1 MASALRLL
9 PPRSVGSRVA
19 AFGNVGA
26 TTSGFPSKSDSSQV
40 ESAVFVRTGLEE
52 IQKRRVTVELR
63 TPDDHPSL
71 GSRKI
76 VVRFTE
82 RDIIQG
88 DDTAVVKL
96 YRTGIATVEIGC
108 GAVQHDFFSPGLTAV
123 TAELRLDAHFLYD

>member
-1 MASALRLL
+1 MAA
-9 PPRSVGSRVA
+9 P
-19 AFGNVGA
+19 GNVSARTG
-26 TTSGFPSKSDSSQV
+26 GFYSKNNAPQV
-40 ESAVFVRTGLEE
+40 ESAVSAETELEE

-71 GSRKI
+71 GSREI

-88 DDTAVVKL
+88 HDMAVVKL
-96 YRTGIATVEIGC
+96 YRTGIAAVEIGR

-123 TAELRLDAHFLYD
+123 AAELRFDAHFLYD